1 MCVPWDMPKPNR
13 MDINLCDSS
22 GNLCFYSKMKNETF
36 LSQFCK
42 CYPSCNSVK
51 YSYTEKQA
59 PISTEEECDR
69 SSHGFLYSVAKSQD
83 IIPLLT
89 TAKEKL
95 ERNIKWSWAFNIK
108 KDLDISENIRNW
120 CQTSFKKDIAI
131 IEVEI
136 ADQSFVK
143 MRQSIKT
150 TLGAK
155 VGELGGTLGLFTGFS
170 FMAFVEIIY
179 WVLLTA
185 KKIINFY

>member
-185 KKIINFY
+185 KKIIDFY

>member
-1 MCVPWDMPKPNR
+1 MCVPWDMPQPNG
-13 MDINLCDSS
+13 MNINLCDSS
-22 GNLCFYSKMKNETF
+22 GNFCFYSKMKNETF
-36 LSQFCK
+36 LSQSCK

-59 PISTEEECDR
+59 PISTEEECDK
-69 SSHGFLYSVAKSQD
+69 SSNGFLYSVAKSQVLFT
-83 IIPLLT
+83 LLT
-89 TAKEKL
+89 TAQQKL
-95 ERNIKWSWAFNIK
+95 KRKIKRSLTSDIK
-108 KDLDISENIRNW
+108 KDLDTSENIRNW
-120 CQTSFKKDIAI
+120 CKTSFKKDIAI

-179 WVLLTA
+179 WVLVTA
-185 KKIINFY
+185 KKIIDIY